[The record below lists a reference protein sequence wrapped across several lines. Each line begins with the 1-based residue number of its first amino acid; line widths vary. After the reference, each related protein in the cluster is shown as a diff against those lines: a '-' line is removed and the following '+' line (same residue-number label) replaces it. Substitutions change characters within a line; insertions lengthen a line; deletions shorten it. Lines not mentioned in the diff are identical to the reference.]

1 MDPTDLAGNLEG
13 TAIVEAAS
21 PALAFPSPKAFCDQL
36 LADLRSR
43 EIRRGSCLPLAKAS
57 DIGIAQGSRS
67 EPFPQKTK
75 RRSK

>member
-57 DIGIAQGSRS
+57 WVVFDFAQLRKEQPRFAHGSDI
-67 EPFPQKTK
+67 
-75 RRSK
+75 